1 MIEKLHQFEKGRR
14 KRSFKFGVIAGVL
27 CVCTIAAVAYGV
39 KKAVKEV
46 IDGEKAAEETEATVC
61 EEETIAEETVPEETA
76 EA

>member
-39 KKAVKEV
+39 KKAVK
-46 IDGEKAAEETEATVC
+46 
-61 EEETIAEETVPEETA
+61 
-76 EA
+76 